1 MGKLILCLLLHDNPT
16 AFFLGTTSPNSTV
29 LPCSCDRKCDCMAVS
44 TTPGMVDPRVVPND
58 GKIGEKPWFSYGF
71 LSTWLSGN
79 SMGQFDIFPMR
90 HQKTWRNF
98 IIGFLR
104 TQDHSLPIFSGP
116 MHDWLVVSTPLKN
129 ISQLG
134 LLFPI
139 YGK

>member
-1 MGKLILCLLLHDNPT
+1 MIAQPRLFFGHHQPQLHRAPVLLRSQMRLHGRVHHSRHGGSSDGSKRWENWGKT
-16 AFFLGTTSPNSTV
+16 
-29 LPCSCDRKCDCMAVS
+29 
-44 TTPGMVDPRVVPND
+44 
-58 GKIGEKPWFSYGF
+58 WFSYGF

-98 IIGFLR
+98 ITGFLR

-129 ISQLG
+129 GIIVPNIWKNKNCSK
-134 LLFPI
+134 PPTR
-139 YGK
+139 